1 LRPRIIDETY
11 GRAAVLEI
19 AYSEVEVT
27 SDVAQ
32 GMLGSSL
39 AEVDAAWEQW
49 VSARYAATLDA
60 DALAQAYRRK
70 RIASGS
76 REPASAWRAWTT
88 SASTA

>member
-1 LRPRIIDETY
+1 LRSRIIDETY

-60 DALAQAYRRK
+60 DALAQAYRE
-70 RIASGS
+70 RIAGA
-76 REPASAWRAWTT
+76 RICVAGVDY
-88 SASTA
+88 